1 MATENTSSR
10 LDRLEQ
16 LAEDMF
22 KGFAQLRASQAET
35 DKQIRELRASQ
46 AETTQQ
52 IHELRASQA
61 ETTQQIHE
69 LRASQAKTDAQL
81 NKTDAQLNKTIKKLD
96 EIGRQLGDLGLVQGE
111 VAEELFYRNLK
122 SLFNKD
128 NHRLAL
134 RRVQRNLKRKG
145 YGEYDLVAVDGSR
158 VLVVEVKNKLSERM
172 VDDFVEKKLPR
183 FKVLFPEY
191 ADYQVIGGIGAL
203 VVKDAVGRHA
213 EKSGLYVLTQTD
225 DGGAALLNREGFSP
239 RVFN

>member
-1 MATENTSSR
+1 MATGNTSNR

-16 LAEDMF
+16 MAEDMF
-22 KGFAQLRASQAET
+22 KGIDQLRESQAKTDAQQNITNAQILELKASQAKT
-35 DKQIRELRASQ
+35 DAQQNITNAQILELK
-46 AETTQQ
+46 
-52 IHELRASQA
+52 
-61 ETTQQIHE
+61 
-69 LRASQAKTDAQL
+69 ASQAKTDAQL
-81 NKTDAQLNKTIKKLD
+81 NKTDALLNKTIKKLD

-134 RRVQRNLKRKG
+134 KKVQRNLKRKG
-145 YGEYDLVAVDGSR
+145 YGEYDLVAVDGAN

-191 ADYQVIGGIGAL
+191 ADYQIIGGIGAL

-213 EKSGLYVLTQTD
+213 EKSGLYVLTQAD
-225 DGGAALLNREGFSP
+225 DGGAALLNREGFVP
-239 RVFN
+239 RVFH

>member
-1 MATENTSSR
+1 MTTQKTLNR

-22 KGFAQLRASQAET
+22 KGIAQLREA
-35 DKQIRELRASQ
+35 
-46 AETTQQ
+46 
-52 IHELRASQA
+52 
-61 ETTQQIHE
+61 
-69 LRASQAKTDAQL
+69 QAKTDAQL

-122 SLFNKD
+122 GLFNKD

-134 RRVQRNLKRKG
+134 RKVQRNLKRKG

-191 ADYQVIGGIGAL
+191 ADYQIIGGIGAL

>member
-1 MATENTSSR
+1 MATENTSNR

-16 LAEDMF
+16 MAEDMF
-22 KGFAQLRASQAET
+22 KGIDQLRESQAVT
-35 DKQIRELRASQ
+35 DAQIRELKTSQ
-46 AETTQQ
+46 AKTDAQ
-52 IHELRASQA
+52 ILELK
-61 ETTQQIHE
+61 
-69 LRASQAKTDAQL
+69 ASQAKTDAQL
-81 NKTDAQLNKTIKKLD
+81 NKTDALLNKTIKKLD

-134 RRVQRNLKRKG
+134 KKVQRNLKRKG

-158 VLVVEVKNKLSERM
+158 VLVVEVKNKLNERM

-183 FKVLFPEY
+183 FKALFPEY
-191 ADYQVIGGIGAL
+191 ADYQIIGGIGAL

-213 EKSGLYVLTQTD
+213 EKSGLYVLTQAD
-225 DGGAALLNREGFSP
+225 DGGAALLNRKGFMP